1 VKNSEK
7 PHAFLATFCL
17 SFAEAYAASCQARL
31 RYTSVGQ
38 PSALVGLP
46 RLGAFVRVCIHIC
59 IQSPLF
65 FRGVLSLAMFGHC
78 SEGLVCEF
86 STESLLR
93 QQTEGRWT
101 LLM

>member
-1 VKNSEK
+1 M
-7 PHAFLATFCL
+7 FLATVCL
-17 SFAEAYAASCQARL
+17 SFAEAYAVSCQACL
-31 RYTSVGQ
+31 RCTSVGQ
-38 PSALVGLP
+38 PNALVGLL
-46 RLGAFVRVCIHIC
+46 RLGAFVYAYVHIC

-86 STESLLR
+86 STEFLLR
-93 QQTEGRWT
+93 QQIEGRWI

>member
-7 PHAFLATFCL
+7 PHVLLPTFCL
-17 SFAEAYAASCQARL
+17 SFAEAYAVSCQARL
-31 RYTSVGQ
+31 RYTSAGQ
-38 PSALVGLP
+38 PIALVGLL
-46 RLGAFVRVCIHIC
+46 RLGAFVYACIHIY

-65 FRGVLSLAMFGHC
+65 SRGVLSPAMFGHC
-78 SEGLVCEF
+78 SEGLVYEF
-86 STESLLR
+86 STEFLLR